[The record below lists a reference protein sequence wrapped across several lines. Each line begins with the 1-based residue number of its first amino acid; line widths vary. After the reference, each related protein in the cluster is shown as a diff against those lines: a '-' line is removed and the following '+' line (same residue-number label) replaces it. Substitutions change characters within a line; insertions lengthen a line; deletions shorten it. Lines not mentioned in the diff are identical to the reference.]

1 MEVDRQA
8 LLEQKRQR
16 LNELKQR
23 RLQKEKEDAEKAQIK
38 QAEEDVKV
46 KKVDFAVQVGESTE
60 ISRPQV
66 VAKPSLVIRFDK
78 AIQVEPE
85 VFEEEIE
92 PETEAESPVVDDI
105 PQEVEPLKEEVVN
118 EALESQLESQL
129 HFPFS
134 KLRLGI
140 KDKHELRSVGDSPFT
155 QSHPLSDF
163 LDRPIRD
170 IKTTLQFPDL
180 LLVAYGPPKSKKSDL
195 TNPLGLAIV
204 FNASTESIFPEFFL
218 HSTSIITTI
227 EFDKSDAFRII
238 AGMENGRLALWDL
251 TNVKSDQL
259 SVLPTLQTSTVAS
272 FFEKS
277 KKGFI
282 YHSSPIILIEQP
294 DVNTASPSMVTI
306 CANGV
311 INVWSLSILAF
322 PKLPSKTIQPS
333 SGAGVDVTS
342 VLMSSNYMLSTDTSH
357 HAPEFKFLNNTYV
370 GSVNGDI
377 IKLKNSKDGRL
388 VDRTYSSAATAAAL
402 SIAETSWKHNQ
413 STSTILL
420 SSHMDWTLKL
430 WHHSSQSPLHSIST
444 GKITTKIQVR
454 PCHEFQFVTLNAFTP
469 PEGSS
474 SVDYWDLK
482 VRCLAP
488 VCSVPLLSDF
498 GVVALVAFD
507 SEGSSLT
514 IGSKTGQLTVL
525 AIDQI
530 QLDTVNEQR
539 TNRNIDGGV
548 MQYLD
553 SINLG
558 M

>member
-38 QAEEDVKV
+38 QAEEEVKT

-60 ISRPQV
+60 ISRPQI

-85 VFEEEIE
+85 LVEREVEQ
-92 PETEAESPVVDDI
+92 ETEIRSPVLDDI
-105 PQEVEPLKEEVVN
+105 PVGVEPLKEEVVN
-118 EALESQLESQL
+118 EALGSQLESQL

-155 QSHPLSDF
+155 QRQLLSDF

-170 IKTTLQFPDL
+170 IKTTLQFPGL

-251 TNVKSDQL
+251 TNIKSDQL

-272 FFEKS
+272 FFEKT
-277 KKGFI
+277 KKGFV
-282 YHSSPIILIEQP
+282 YHSSPIILIDQP

-322 PKLPSKTIQPS
+322 PKLPSRTILPS
-333 SGAGVDVTS
+333 SGACADVTS
-342 VLMSSNYMLSTDTSH
+342 VLMSSNYMLSSDTSH

-377 IKLKNSKDGRL
+377 SKLKNSKDGQL
-388 VDRTYSSAATAAAL
+388 VDRAYSSPTAVL

-413 STSTILL
+413 STSTIVI

-444 GKITTKIQVR
+444 GKIITKIQVR
-454 PCHEFQFVTLNAFTP
+454 PGHEFQFVTLNAFTP
-469 PEGSS
+469 PEGLS
-474 SVDYWDLK
+474 SVDYWDLE

-488 VCSVPLLSDF
+488 VCSVPLPSDF
-498 GVVALVAFD
+498 GAVALVAFD
-507 SEGSSLT
+507 NEGSTLT
-514 IGSKTGQLTVL
+514 IGSNTGQLVVL
-525 AIDQI
+525 AIDQK

-539 TNRNIDGGV
+539 TNRSIDGGV

-558 M
+558 I